1 MSVRIPPYF
10 QRRVLLIA
18 LGFTP
23 RLLTESL
30 AALAITSPGEMP
42 TEIHVLTTEVGLA
55 YARKELQGKDN
66 ILSRFCRDYSVPEL
80 ALPDENIHVIE
91 DSSGKPVEDIRT
103 VEDNDSAA
111 DYIVALIR
119 DLCADEACSLH
130 VSIAGGRK
138 SMGLLIGTAMSFFG
152 RDQDRISHVL
162 ARESF
167 EAGCQ
172 PYPSREE
179 LAADPAILSLGEIP
193 FLRLRP
199 LIPTPLLESR
209 YSYTEIIEASQRELN
224 PTASVGIIR
233 TKRKWKLLIGDAMM
247 SPEPKHSALYAWLA
261 VRTKF
266 GRATTLSAVGLRA
279 SSLYLMRRQFVA
291 FLALFQTPG
300 TQEKSFETFIG
311 LPPVRVRDIEAQLQG
326 RSFPTLAAWYEAFKS
341 ALTQKER
348 TDFLNA
354 GKKFVSKLSSSKTV
368 VNDAIEET
376 LRESIPD
383 ITMRRIDIYR
393 ITGTTVDDE
402 TTYSLSVPPEN
413 IQAPQEFTRLLAA
426 DPSLGAA
433 DWHSV

>member
-1 MSVRIPPYF
+1 MSSRVQLYF

-30 AALAITSPGEMP
+30 AALAMTSPGEMP
-42 TEIHVLTTEVGLA
+42 TEIHVLTTEVGLS
-55 YARKELQGKDN
+55 YVKRELHGKDN
-66 ILSRFCRDYSVPEL
+66 ILRHFCKDYSVPEL
-80 ALPDENIHVIE
+80 ALADENIHVIQN
-91 DSSGKPVEDIRT
+91 SAGKPVEDIRT
-103 VEDNDSAA
+103 IEDNDSAA

-119 DLCADEACSLH
+119 DLCADEDCSLH

-167 EAGCQ
+167 EAGSQ
-172 PYPSREE
+172 PYPSKKEFE
-179 LAADPAILSLGEIP
+179 ADSTILSLGEIP

-199 LIPTPLLESR
+199 LIPAQLLESR
-209 YSYTEIIEASQRELN
+209 YSYTEIIEASQKELN

-233 TKRKWKLLIGDAMM
+233 SRKKWRLLIGDAVMK
-247 SPEPKHSALYAWLA
+247 PEPKHSALYAWLA

-266 GRATTLSAVGLRA
+266 DRATALLAVGPRA
-279 SSLYLMRRQFVA
+279 STLYLMRRQFVA
-291 FLALFQTPG
+291 FLAMFQTPG

-311 LPPVRVRDIEAQLQG
+311 LPSVRVRDVEAQLRG

-348 TDFLNA
+348 TKFLNA
-354 GKKFVSKLSSSKTV
+354 GKKFVSKLSNSKTV
-368 VNDAIEET
+368 VNDTIEET
-376 LRESIPD
+376 LRGSILD

-393 ITGTTVDDE
+393 ITGTTEGDE

-426 DPSLGAA
+426 DPSLGVA

>member
-1 MSVRIPPYF
+1 MSARTQPYF

-30 AALAITSPGEMP
+30 AALAMTSPGEMP
-42 TEIHVLTTEVGLA
+42 TEIHVLTTEIGLA
-55 YARKELQGKDN
+55 YVKKELQGKGN
-66 ILSRFCRDYSVPEL
+66 ILERFCKDYSVPVLTL
-80 ALPDENIHVIE
+80 ADKNIHVIE
-91 DSSGKPVEDIRT
+91 NSAGKPVEDIRT
-103 VEDNDSAA
+103 IEDNDSAA

-119 DLCADEACSLH
+119 ELCADEACSLH

-138 SMGLLIGTAMSFFG
+138 NMGLLIGTAMSFFG

-162 ARESF
+162 AKESF
-167 EAGCQ
+167 EAGSL
-172 PYPSREE
+172 PYPPREE
-179 LAADPAILSLGEIP
+179 FSADPAILSLGEIP

-199 LIPTPLLESR
+199 LIPAQLLESR
-209 YSYTEIIEASQRELN
+209 YSYTEIVEASQQELN

-233 TKRKWKLLIGDAMM
+233 TKKKWRLLIGDFVM

-261 VRTKF
+261 LRTKF
-266 GRATTLSAVGLRA
+266 GRKTALMAVGPRA

-291 FLALFQTPG
+291 LLAMFQTPG
-300 TQEKSFETFIG
+300 TQEKSFETFVG
-311 LPPVRVRDIEAQLQG
+311 LPSVRVRDVEAQLQG
-326 RSFPTLAAWYEAFKS
+326 RNFPTLGAWYEAFKS

-348 TDFLNA
+348 TKFLNT

-376 LRESIPD
+376 LRGSILD
-383 ITMRRIDIYR
+383 VTMRRIDIYR
-393 ITGTTVDDE
+393 ITGTTEGDE

-413 IQAPQEFTRLLAA
+413 IQAPQEFTRLFAA
-426 DPSLGAA
+426 DPSLGVA
-433 DWHSV
+433 DWHSI